1 MPEISLHI
9 LDLVQNSISA
19 GAKHIRILLGMS
31 HQEDRMT
38 LTIEDD
44 GCGMDPEFL
53 ARVTNPFTTTRTT
66 RKVGMGIPLL
76 KAGCEATGGTFE
88 ITSEKGVGTK
98 MVGSYVLSHLDR
110 PPLGDYAGTA
120 HMLIVCNP
128 DIDFYVEASTDADT
142 FVLDTQEVREQLGGE
157 VPLNAPEV
165 SVWLSEYLAEGIQE
179 LNLNE

>member
-1 MPEISLHI
+1 MNVLDVAENSMRAQAANVTIRIVEDSAADI
-9 LDLVQNSISA
+9 LSIS
-19 GAKHIRILLGMS
+19 
-31 HQEDRMT
+31 
-38 LTIEDD
+38 IEDD

-98 MVGSYVLSHLDR
+98 LVGSYVLSHLDR